1 MTDKERIA
9 KLEGYISRLLDQHDD
24 IQHLFSMSIALA
36 QKSAQNCIELENRIT
51 ELEQNQPWNKK
62 ALQKLNEQTNLLIAN
77 EKPDSKAQG
86 RS

>member
-9 KLEGYISRLLDQHDD
+9 KLESHISRLLDQHDN
-24 IQHLFSMSIALA
+24 INYLFSESLKRLA
-36 QKSAQNCIELENRIT
+36 ALENRIT